1 MLIPDNEQ
9 TIERLKA
16 FICKWAGPAKP
27 QYGIRRDLIP
37 SDLPAVLKDFYA
49 FAGNWPN
56 PSLDFNPSSTGS
68 GPKLFQA
75 QDIWLEPDELER
87 EDGRIVFLSENQC
100 AWNCSVEAGRD
111 DSPVYSDAA
120 RLWDDRLEGSEIV
133 CPSLPHFLTTF
144 CLQELVFGSRYFG
157 KLEGSLDPAV
167 FRETLNPIWLD
178 GYYVFNEP
186 SHSFYLCG
194 DNLLIMD
201 YYSDVWYGSLDESA
215 LALIADPGMVKPIEP

>member
-27 QYGIRRDLIP
+27 EYGLKPREIP
-37 SDLPAVLKDFYA
+37 ADLPAALQELYR

-56 PSLDFNPSSTGS
+56 PAYENSPY
-68 GPKLFQA
+68 PPAMRPRLFEA
-75 QDIWLEPDELER
+75 QDIWMGAGELRR
-87 EDGRIVFLSENQC
+87 EADRITFLLENQGSWSC
-100 AWNCSVEAGRD
+100 QVDANRE

-120 RLWDDRLEGSEIV
+120 RLWDDRLEEPEIV
-133 CPSLPHFLTTF
+133 CPSLSHFMTTF
-144 CLQELVFGSRYFG
+144 CLQELVFGSLHFG

-167 FRETLNPIWLD
+167 FRDTLHPIWLD
-178 GYYVFNEP
+178 GYYVFKEP

-194 DNLLIMD
+194 NDLLIMD
-201 YYSDVWYGSLDESA
+201 YYSDVWYGCLDDRA
-215 LALIADPGMVKPIEP
+215 LSLIADPSMVKPIEP